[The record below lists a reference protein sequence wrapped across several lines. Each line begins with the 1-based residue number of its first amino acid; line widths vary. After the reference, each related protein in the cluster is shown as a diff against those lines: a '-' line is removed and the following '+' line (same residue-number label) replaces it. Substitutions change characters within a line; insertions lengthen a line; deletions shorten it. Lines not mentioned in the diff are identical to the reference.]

1 MSAKILGID
10 VGSVKICAAMAEL
23 DNTGDTKIIAISS
36 CESKGL
42 KKGSIT
48 NIELAANSIQTAVN
62 DVIRIAGTN
71 YDRVIVSLS
80 GKDTQNIEY
89 KNAINIPDKEVNL
102 TQISRLLEDV
112 EYRVQVPPEYE
123 IVHTLPYNFKL
134 DEQENIEDPLGMN
147 GTRLEAEV
155 HIIVAQRSS
164 IINLRKAIE
173 KAGLK
178 ADNIVLSAYASS
190 IATLN
195 DDERTLGAALIDMGG
210 ATCNM
215 IVHSGNSVRYND
227 FLGVGSASITNDISA
242 VIHTPIAKAE
252 EVKLKL
258 GDIKREGLEKIALP
272 DIGDERELRQTD
284 VNIIAEVIFA
294 RVNETLLL
302 LAEMLN
308 SSKYAH
314 LAGAGV
320 VLTGG
325 MTKLEGL
332 RELATLVFNNMSV
345 RIARPSDIEGLDEAY
360 KDPAYSCAIGLC
372 LYGAGRFTPYEKDS
386 ERKMRYKGEPPI
398 VSKAASLSSV
408 QDLDRVDNKP
418 DIPNINIQ
426 NSWQEQKIAMA
437 TEDLGI
443 KIDNEPK
450 QTKELKQRASVHP
463 LLKAIN
469 YFKNL
474 F

>member
-10 VGSVKICAAMAEL
+10 VGSVKICAAIAEL
-23 DNTGDTKIIAISS
+23 NNSGGVKIIAISS

-48 NIELAANSIQTAVN
+48 NIELAANSIKSAVD
-62 DVIRIAGTN
+62 DVVRIAGTN

-80 GKDTQNIEY
+80 GKDIQNIEAN
-89 KNAINIPDKEVNL
+89 NAINMPEKEVNL
-102 TQISRLLEDV
+102 AQISRLLEDV
-112 EYRVQVPPEYE
+112 EYRVKIPSEYE
-123 IVHTLPYNFKL
+123 IIHTLPYNFKL

-147 GTRLEAEV
+147 GNRLEV
-155 HIIVAQRSS
+155 DTHIIAAQRSS
-164 IINLRKAIE
+164 VINLRKAVE

-178 ADNIVLSAYASS
+178 ADNIVLAAYASA

-195 DDERTLGAALIDMGG
+195 EDEKSLGAALIDMGG

-215 IVHSGNSVRYND
+215 IVHAGNSMRYAD
-227 FLGVGSASITNDISA
+227 FLGVGSVSITNDISA
-242 VIHTPIAKAE
+242 IIHTPISKAE
-252 EVKLKL
+252 DVKLKL
-258 GDIKREGLEKIALP
+258 GDIKRQGLEKVLLP
-272 DIGDERELRQTD
+272 DIGDEDELRQTD
-284 VNIIAEVIFA
+284 VNIIAEVVFA

-308 SSKYAH
+308 NSGYAH
-314 LAGAGV
+314 LCGAGV

-332 RELATLVFNNMSV
+332 RELATLIFNNMSV
-345 RIARPSDIEGLDEAY
+345 RIAKPIDIEGLDNDY

-372 LYGAGRFTPYEKDS
+372 LYGAGKFTPYEKDS
-386 ERKMRYKGEPPI
+386 EHKMRYKGEPPI
-398 VSKAASLSSV
+398 NGKSTGLASV
-408 QDLDRVDNKP
+408 QDLDRTNAS
-418 DIPNINIQ
+418 NFNAQ
-426 NSWQEQKIAMA
+426 NNQLPISANGE
-437 TEDLGI
+437 LGI
-443 KIDNEPK
+443 KLEGDSTNQKVFKPRIKIN
-450 QTKELKQRASVHP
+450 P
-463 LLKAIN
+463 LVKVIN

>member
-10 VGSVKICAAMAEL
+10 VGSVKICAAIAEL
-23 DNTGDTKIIAISS
+23 NNSGGVKIIAISS

-48 NIELAANSIQTAVN
+48 NIELAANSIKSAVD
-62 DVIRIAGTN
+62 DVVRIAGTN

-80 GKDTQNIEY
+80 GKDIQNIEAN
-89 KNAINIPDKEVNL
+89 NAINMPEKEVNL
-102 TQISRLLEDV
+102 AQISRLLEDV
-112 EYRVQVPPEYE
+112 EYRVKIPSEYE
-123 IVHTLPYNFKL
+123 IIHTLPYNFKL

-147 GTRLEAEV
+147 GNRLEV
-155 HIIVAQRSS
+155 DTHIIAAQRSS
-164 IINLRKAIE
+164 VINLRKAVE

-178 ADNIVLSAYASS
+178 ADNIVLAAYASA

-195 DDERTLGAALIDMGG
+195 EDEKSLGAALIDMGG

-215 IVHSGNSVRYND
+215 IVHAGNSMRYAD
-227 FLGVGSASITNDISA
+227 FLGVGSVSITNDISA
-242 VIHTPIAKAE
+242 IIHTPISKAE
-252 EVKLKL
+252 DVKLKL
-258 GDIKREGLEKIALP
+258 GDIKRQGLEKVLLP
-272 DIGDERELRQTD
+272 DIGDEDELRQTD
-284 VNIIAEVIFA
+284 VNIIAEVVFA

-308 SSKYAH
+308 NSGYAH
-314 LAGAGV
+314 LCGAGV

-332 RELATLVFNNMSV
+332 RELATLIFNNMSV
-345 RIARPSDIEGLDEAY
+345 RIAKPIDIEGLDNDY

-372 LYGAGRFTPYEKDS
+372 LYGAGKFTPYEKDS
-386 ERKMRYKGEPPI
+386 EHKMRYKGEPPI
-398 VSKAASLSSV
+398 IGKSTGLANV
-408 QDLDRVDNKP
+408 QDLDRTNAS
-418 DIPNINIQ
+418 NFNAQ
-426 NSWQEQKIAMA
+426 NNQLPISANGE
-437 TEDLGI
+437 LGI
-443 KIDNEPK
+443 KLEGDSTNQKVFKPRMKIN
-450 QTKELKQRASVHP
+450 P
-463 LLKAIN
+463 LVKVIN

>member
-10 VGSVKICAAMAEL
+10 VGSVKICAAIAEL
-23 DNTGDTKIIAISS
+23 NNSGGVKIIAISS

-48 NIELAANSIQTAVN
+48 NIELAANSIKSAVD
-62 DVIRIAGTN
+62 DVVRIAGTN

-80 GKDTQNIEY
+80 GKDIQNIEAN
-89 KNAINIPDKEVNL
+89 NAINMPEKEVNL
-102 TQISRLLEDV
+102 AQISRLLEDV
-112 EYRVQVPPEYE
+112 EYRVKIPSEYE
-123 IVHTLPYNFKL
+123 IIHTLPYNFKL

-147 GTRLEAEV
+147 GNRLEV
-155 HIIVAQRSS
+155 DTHIIAAQRSS
-164 IINLRKAIE
+164 VINLRKAVE

-178 ADNIVLSAYASS
+178 ADNIVLAAYASA

-195 DDERTLGAALIDMGG
+195 EDEKSLGAALIDMGG

-215 IVHSGNSVRYND
+215 IVHAGNSMRYAD
-227 FLGVGSASITNDISA
+227 FLGVGSVSITNDISA
-242 VIHTPIAKAE
+242 IIHTPISKAE
-252 EVKLKL
+252 DVKLKL
-258 GDIKREGLEKIALP
+258 GDIKRQGLEKVLLP
-272 DIGDERELRQTD
+272 DIGDEDELRQTD
-284 VNIIAEVIFA
+284 VNIIAEVVFA

-308 SSKYAH
+308 NSGYAQ
-314 LAGAGV
+314 LCGAGV

-332 RELATLVFNNMSV
+332 RELATLIFNNMSV
-345 RIARPSDIEGLDEAY
+345 RIAKPIDIEGLDNDY

-372 LYGAGRFTPYEKDS
+372 LYGAGKFTPYEKDS
-386 ERKMRYKGEPPI
+386 EHKMRYKGEPPI
-398 VSKAASLSSV
+398 IGKSTGLASV
-408 QDLDRVDNKP
+408 QDLDRTNAS
-418 DIPNINIQ
+418 NFNAQ
-426 NSWQEQKIAMA
+426 NNQLPISANGE
-437 TEDLGI
+437 LGI
-443 KIDNEPK
+443 KLEGDSTNQKVFKPRIKIN
-450 QTKELKQRASVHP
+450 P
-463 LLKAIN
+463 LVKVIN